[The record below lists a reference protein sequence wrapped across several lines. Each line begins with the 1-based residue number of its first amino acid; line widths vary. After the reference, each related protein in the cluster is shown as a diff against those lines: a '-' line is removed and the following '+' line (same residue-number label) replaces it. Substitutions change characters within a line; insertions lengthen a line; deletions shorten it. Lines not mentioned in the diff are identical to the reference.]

1 MLDARNVGRLWPR
14 SGGDQD
20 ILGSVAAAG
29 DLDSMRVD
37 QSRVAVDDLDTAV
50 LQHTDVDLAETA
62 DLLVLRFDQRW
73 PVEARRHDGPTEAG
87 GVSEGI
93 GELRPINEQLL
104 RHAAA

>member
-14 SGGDQD
+14 SGGDQN

-29 DLDSMRVD
+29 DLDSMRVE

-50 LQHTDVDLAETA
+50 LQHTDVDLAESA

-73 PVEARRHDGPTEAG
+73 PVEAGGHHGPTESG
-87 GVSEGI
+87 GI
-93 GELRPINEQLL
+93 GERLGELRSIDKQLL
-104 RHAAA
+104 